1 MSKDKKQFR
10 LFDLNRNGK
19 GVPKNED
26 KTPNVKRYFKLM
38 WRNLSKL
45 LSVNLI
51 SLFMIIPIVAI
62 IAINVFGPKTPTQM
76 TTVSVPLLGVSI
88 FEQNEFTPAL
98 DILRQI
104 TSDRMELQMNTP
116 FTMILIVIVGAFLI
130 ITWGWQNIGITYLS
144 RNIVKGDPV
153 FVISDYFYA
162 IKRNWKQ
169 GLLYGVI
176 DFAIIAILV
185 YEFIYYYQITGQF
198 FFDVMFYTVFALAI
212 LYFIMRFYTY
222 LLIVTFDIKLF
233 KVFKHA
239 LLFAVLGIKRNALG
253 ILAIVMFA
261 AVNYLILSISVPLGL
276 ALPFVYFISVMEFT
290 KAYCAYPNIEK
301 YMILPADKKTIS
313 E

>member
-1 MSKDKKQFR
+1 MSKEKKKFK
-10 LFDLNRNGK
+10 LFDLNANGK

-26 KTPNVKRYFKLM
+26 KTPNVKRYFKLL
-38 WRNLSKL
+38 WRSFPKL

-51 SLFMIIPIVAI
+51 SLFMIIPLIAI
-62 IAINVFGPKTPTQM
+62 IAVNVFGPKTPTQM
-76 TTVSVPLLGVSI
+76 STLSAPLLGVSI
-88 FEQNEFTPAL
+88 FEQFELTPSL
-98 DILRQI
+98 DLLKQI
-104 TSDRMELQMNTP
+104 TSDKMLLRMDTP
-116 FTMILIVIVGAFLI
+116 LTMIIIVLLGALLF

-153 FVISDYFYA
+153 FVTSDYFYA

-169 GLLYGVI
+169 GLIYGMI

-198 FFDVMFYTVFALAI
+198 FFDVMFYTVFALSV

-239 LLFAVLGIKRNALG
+239 LLFAILGIKRNALG
-253 ILAIVMFA
+253 ILALVLF
-261 AVNYLILSISVPLGL
+261 VLLNYLIFSVSVPIGL
-276 ALPFVYFISVMEFT
+276 ALPFVYFIAVMEFT

-301 YMILPADKKTIS
+301 YMILPADKARND
-313 E
+313 